1 MDPRRPAKTSSSD
14 EPLEFFKVYLPSFSS
29 HQLLIPLDF
38 VKHFKGVVPKMALLK
53 DTTGRSWPIKIAEVG
68 NKLFFKSG
76 WRDFV
81 IDHSLEFADFLIF
94 RYNRDSV
101 FLVKIFGKNG
111 CRKEMTCRVN
121 RPLAVVK
128 TEEPADEVNE
138 AEQEKKR
145 PVRACKRKFSDL
157 NINGMENHVL
167 HGDSHFKTKLE
178 FNGETVSKCSL
189 ETYAMPKNPHFIAC
203 ISKYS
208 LKAMLLETF
217 RKKLLAVA
225 DSMCLSGHD
234 LAWSN
239 MATG

>member
-1 MDPRRPAKTSSSD
+1 M
-14 EPLEFFKVYLPSFSS
+14 EFNFSL
-29 HQLLIPLDF
+29 QLIPLDF

-53 DTTGRSWPIKIAEVG
+53 DTTGRSWPIKVAEVG

-157 NINGMENHVL
+157 NINGMENHGTCLLLLLVLVYLGCLLTFACSPFSTVL

-189 ETYAMPKNPHFIAC
+189 ETYAMPKNPHFISC

-208 LKAMLLETF
+208 LKAMVSLSHKTYLCSIISVILF
-217 RKKLLAVA
+217 LV
-225 DSMCLSGHD
+225 CLHS
-234 LAWSN
+234 
-239 MATG
+239 